1 MTCPHPDQIWGASA
15 ALRARNDPYSTAV
28 AAWLATAARDM
39 ALDTAR
45 WPRRRPGHLGAFME
59 SIYRQPLAVARAVL
73 DEIASE
79 VAS

>member
-1 MTCPHPDQIWGASA
+1 MTHAEQLHTASA

-28 AAWLATAARDM
+28 AAWLATAAQDM

-45 WPRRRPGHLGAFME
+45 WPRYRPGDLGAFLE
-59 SIYRQPLAVARAVL
+59 SIYRQPLAVAGAVL
-73 DEIASE
+73 DEVASE

>member
-1 MTCPHPDQIWGASA
+1 MTHADQLHAASA

-45 WPRRRPGHLGAFME
+45 WPRHRPGDLGAFLE

-73 DEIASE
+73 AEVDVASE
-79 VAS
+79 P